1 MPPETLAVDPASLEQ
16 SGGAAHEV
24 ALPINGILGQLPSG
38 KVEISVEELV
48 QHVPPGY
55 LRPANEIAGFLPTL
69 VSLPLMDVVM
79 RIPPDLLALRPDQKE
94 VDAAVVN
101 MADPF
106 TEEVLREQAEAA
118 RRQSGANIIDES
130 QAPQE
135 EFVPSQPTP
144 VKSVA
149 PPRRPAVEPLLQS
162 RTAATTLAAP
172 SVPATKVSPS
182 LSTSAQRNFGPPLP
196 PSTAP
201 TPMPT
206 LPGARTPTGQIPT
219 PVRMSAPLPPRQT
232 ASIPFAAPPA
242 AVTSQAAAPVPPVP
256 RHTGPIPAPPPPR
269 HTTSIP
275 TVPRRT
281 GTLASLSQS
290 LTGAARAAAAAA
302 AVSGAESLIETKPPA
317 PPSPAPVSSTD
328 DLKRLAERAMAEMGE
343 SVEEPP
349 AAKEEEFITP
359 PPAPLAPR
367 PSVPTVPVKSFTTP
381 PPLATPAPVVPEP
394 EPEPVVEAK
403 AEDPEPT
410 PEPVAVVP
418 EPEPVAVEPEP
429 EPIAV
434 AAEPEPAPTA
444 VTPVPEPAPAPEPEP
459 VPVAPEPEPAA
470 AFASH
475 EEAAIDPSTSAV
487 AFNLNTCSAE
497 DLVHHISGISATLA
511 GAIIAYRTRIGTY
524 SKLEELLAVP
534 GMTREAYTNLT
545 GEAPPETR
553 TNLSLNEL
561 LGFPVEKELAFKDV
575 TDRILCWPDVT
586 GCVLSGDDG
595 LPMVGHA
602 AAGFT
607 EDAISA
613 IAPKMFG
620 SLNDTFSQV
629 AGFETD
635 ILVIPSAGTS
645 FHLFRSRNLYLTIMS
660 RLPLMPERHVK
671 VARLALTALSER
683 KE

>member
-1 MPPETLAVDPASLEQ
+1 M
-16 SGGAAHEV
+16 
-24 ALPINGILGQLPSG
+24 
-38 KVEISVEELV
+38 
-48 QHVPPGY
+48 
-55 LRPANEIAGFLPTL
+55 
-69 VSLPLMDVVM
+69 
-79 RIPPDLLALRPDQKE
+79 
-94 VDAAVVN
+94 
-101 MADPF
+101 
-106 TEEVLREQAEAA
+106 
-118 RRQSGANIIDES
+118 
-130 QAPQE
+130 
-135 EFVPSQPTP
+135 
-144 VKSVA
+144 
-149 PPRRPAVEPLLQS
+149 
-162 RTAATTLAAP
+162 
-172 SVPATKVSPS
+172 
-182 LSTSAQRNFGPPLP
+182 
-196 PSTAP
+196 
-201 TPMPT
+201 
-206 LPGARTPTGQIPT
+206 
-219 PVRMSAPLPPRQT
+219 
-232 ASIPFAAPPA
+232 
-242 AVTSQAAAPVPPVP
+242 
-256 RHTGPIPAPPPPR
+256 
-269 HTTSIP
+269 P

-302 AVSGAESLIETKPPA
+302 AISGAESLIETKPPA
-317 PPSPAPVSSTD
+317 PPKPAPVSSTD

-343 SVEEPP
+343 SAEEPK
-349 AAKEEEFITP
+349 AAKEEAFITP
-359 PPAPLAPR
+359 PPPPLAPR
-367 PSVPTVPVKSFTTP
+367 PPVPSVPVKSFTTP
-381 PPLATPAPVVPEP
+381 PPLTTPAPLVPEP
-394 EPEPVVEAK
+394 EPEPEPEAK
-403 AEDPEPT
+403 AEVPEPSPE
-410 PEPVAVVP
+410 PEPVAVVT

-429 EPIAV
+429 EPA
-434 AAEPEPAPTA
+434 PEPK
-444 VTPVPEPAPAPEPEP
+444 PEHAAPEPEP
-459 VPVAPEPEPAA
+459 VAIAPEPEPEPVAA
-470 AFASH
+470 TPEPEPAPAVAPH
-475 EEAAIDPSTSAV
+475 EESAIDPSTSAV
-487 AFNLNTCSAE
+487 AFNLNTCSAD
-497 DLVHHISGISATLA
+497 DLVHHIGGISATLA

-561 LGFPVEKELAFKDV
+561 LGFPVEQKLAFKDV

-602 AAGFT
+602 APGFT

-683 KE
+683 KD